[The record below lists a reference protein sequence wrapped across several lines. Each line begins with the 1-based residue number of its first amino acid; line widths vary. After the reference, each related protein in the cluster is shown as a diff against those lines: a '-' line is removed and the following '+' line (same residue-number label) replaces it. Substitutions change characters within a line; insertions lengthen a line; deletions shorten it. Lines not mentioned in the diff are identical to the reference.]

1 MIKRG
6 KGKQLGDVKK
16 KDFYT
21 HYKANA
27 KEELISRPLYN
38 SFVKELLNAF
48 SSAIV
53 ELGLELKINKVG
65 KLRIRS
71 KKLHFFDKNGKRC
84 KSLRVNWEATW
95 NYWHTKHPDLSR
107 DEIINL
113 KNKSVIYH
121 ENDHSSGEF
130 YEHFWDK
137 FTNNLKYKSFYV
149 FKPSRQYS
157 RLIAKVVKDPNRKV
171 FYYG

>member
-21 HYKANA
+21 HYKAHA
-27 KEELISRPLYN
+27 KEELISKPLYN

-95 NYWHTKHPDLSR
+95 NARFYVLVFTTAWCFVQCLPEAIFVFVCWNSFATMPLADRNSSWLLVKDARLLHQELSAEH
-107 DEIINL
+107 DEIMAN
-113 KNKSVIYH
+113 
-121 ENDHSSGEF
+121 
-130 YEHFWDK
+130 
-137 FTNNLKYKSFYV
+137 
-149 FKPSRQYS
+149 
-157 RLIAKVVKDPNRKV
+157 
-171 FYYG
+171 